1 MFNFGA
7 VPSSSYVVADVEY
20 ESCAEE
26 LRLCGSEDTLMRPS
40 ENLVLP
46 FPTAFTSPGPLSR
59 LGVPPECRVDELAVF
74 ALRARGL
81 LGARLSPRGG

>member
-1 MFNFGA
+1 MVDLGA

-26 LRLCGSEDTLMRPS
+26 LRLCGSEDILIRPS

-46 FPTAFTSPGPLSR
+46 LLTAFPSPEPLSR
-59 LGVPPECRVDELAVF
+59 LDVPLE
-74 ALRARGL
+74 
-81 LGARLSPRGG
+81 